1 MRIRLKIILVV
12 LPVLMTALVITGV
25 VSSFSARNGITRIA
39 IEFLGFKAEE
49 LENYMQ
55 SQWNLLVE
63 NKLEEE
69 EQYLEVTKNA
79 IASYAQSIIKS
90 ETEIIF
96 ALNENAQVAM
106 ATDDVELE
114 VAERSRL
121 YRSIRRGRGGWQRLR
136 IGGVERVGQ
145 SFAFEPFGWYVLVT
159 EQSSSFYK
167 EAQSIIIQT
176 GYVLAGAVIVSLIL
190 LIAFAGYLTRPL
202 VSLVKGMRYV
212 IETNDLSRRVPV
224 EYDDEI
230 GAVANTFNIMSMELD
245 RAYGQIKEF
254 AFKAVLAQKNEHKV
268 RSIFQKYVP
277 KDVIDTIF
285 DNPERMLVGDNRVV
299 AILFSDIRSFTTI
312 SEGFMPDELVNALNR
327 YFEIMV
333 DIIMSH
339 GGVIDKY
346 IGDAIMAF
354 FGAPVKHE
362 DDALQALLSAVEMQ
376 EALLEFNEEQDKLGK
391 PKFIT
396 GIGIN
401 YGVVTVGNIGSEKKM
416 DYTIIG
422 DMVNLGSRLEG
433 LTKPYGQGVIF
444 SESVYRKVKEE
455 MVCRMVDKVVVKG
468 KTKPENIY
476 TAKRKL
482 TKREKRAWDY
492 HHLGLKHYYGRNFER
507 ALKYFEGVK
516 KLLPDDKLAGI
527 YQERC
532 KTCLVSP
539 PPADWNGTEVLTSK

>member
-12 LPVLMTALVITGV
+12 VPILVTALVITGV
-25 VSSFSARNGITRIA
+25 VSSFSARNGMTRIA

-55 SQWNLLVE
+55 GQWNLLVE
-63 NKLEEE
+63 NNLDEQ
-69 EQYLEVTKNA
+69 EQYVDVAKNA
-79 IASYAQSIIKS
+79 VSSYAGSIIKS
-90 ETEIIF
+90 ETELIF
-96 ALNENAQVAM
+96 ALDENAQIAM
-106 ATDDVELE
+106 ATDDLELE

-121 YRSIRRGRGGWQRLR
+121 YRNIHRGETGWIRST
-136 IGGVERVGQ
+136 IGGTPRVGQ
-145 SFAFEPFGWYVLVT
+145 SFFFEPFGWYVLVT

-167 EAQSIIIQT
+167 EAELIIIQT
-176 GYVLAGAVIVSLIL
+176 GYVLAGSLFLSLLLLIL
-190 LIAFAGYLTRPL
+190 FSGYLTRPL
-202 VSLVKGMRYV
+202 RSVVRGMRHV
-212 IETNDLSRRVPV
+212 IETNDLSTRVPV
-224 EYDDEI
+224 EYNDEI
-230 GAVANTFNIMSMELD
+230 GRLAHTFNIMSEELEQ
-245 RAYGQIKEF
+245 AYRKIKEF

-268 RSIFQKYVP
+268 RNIFQKYVP

-285 DNPERMLVGDNRVV
+285 VNPEKMLVGDNRVV

-312 SEGFMPDELVNALNR
+312 SEGFMPDELVNSLNR

-333 DIIMSH
+333 EIIMSH

-362 DDALQALLSAVEMQ
+362 DDALQAIMAAVEMQ
-376 EALLEFNEEQDKLGK
+376 EALVEFNREQESQGK
-391 PKFIT
+391 PKFLT

-433 LTKPYGQGVIF
+433 LTKPYGQSIIF
-444 SESVYRKVKEE
+444 SESVYRKVKGQLF
-455 MVCRMVDKVVVKG
+455 CRLVDKVVVKG
-468 KTKPENIY
+468 KTKGESIY
-476 TAKRKL
+476 TAKRSL
-482 TKREKRAWDY
+482 SNTEKKAWNY
-492 HHLGLKHYYGRNFER
+492 HHLGLRNYYKRSFAR
-507 ALKYFEGVK
+507 AIRYFELVQR
-516 KLLPDDKLAGI
+516 LLPNDKLAKI
-527 YQERC
+527 YIERC
-532 KTCLVSP
+532 NRLYENP